1 MILVFSHDS
10 PIDMLLLMVKLVDP
24 MTLPG
29 HGGPGVALGRRASGG
44 SSRGHKGRVL
54 GGELPTFI
62 VFGGWVLTPVMY
74 KWTTCHH
81 KNPIARVN

>member
-29 HGGPGVALGRRASGG
+29 HGGPGGHWGSHLALGRRASGG
-44 SSRGHKGRVL
+44 FTRGHKGSAA
-54 GGELPTFI
+54 GNS
-62 VFGGWVLTPVMY
+62 W
-74 KWTTCHH
+74 
-81 KNPIARVN
+81 